1 MPALP
6 PSTHAIR
13 TRHWESV
20 WPGLKARRYPMH
32 LQAEVGVGLEGKE
45 QTGPSR
51 EEPGGE
57 QKPLTD
63 AQNNWVLPAE
73 RLYVRPRSCVTHLY
87 TSRAVPHTLESAERN
102 TGPLA
107 RAPGQSR
114 GDISP
119 CEEVPF
125 PGQRLVTPIC
135 CSQTV
140 GRRRTQNVSY

>member
-1 MPALP
+1 
-6 PSTHAIR
+6 
-13 TRHWESV
+13 
-20 WPGLKARRYPMH
+20 MH

-114 GDISP
+114 GDTSLTRLRGTAQWMGAGLWDPTGLIPSPAISCVALGSP
-119 CEEVPF
+119 AWAF
-125 PGQRLVTPIC
+125 HSHLV
-135 CSQTV
+135 
-140 GRRRTQNVSY
+140 